1 MISTKDLRDM
11 FDEATKKA
19 GDAISDAKI
28 PNVSIGRDPTPGF
41 LYFSIGLLFGALAG
55 VVIAF
60 LVTPYTGEQ
69 ARSKLSE
76 QVDKVRKAREEAET
90 NGLHAATG
98 PTVYSSPS
106 SSPYSSPTTTNF
118 ERS

>member
-1 MISTKDLRDM
+1 MISTKDLRDI

-19 GDAISDAKI
+19 GDALSDAKI
-28 PNVSIGRDPTPGF
+28 PNVSVGRDPTPGF

-60 LVTPYTGEQ
+60 LMTPYTGEQ
-69 ARSKLSE
+69 ARMKLGE

-90 NGLHAATG
+90 NGLGATTG
-98 PTVYSSPS
+98 PSVYSSPTAN
-106 SSPYSSPTTTNF
+106 YTPTANY
-118 ERS
+118 ERT

>member
-1 MISTKDLRDM
+1 MISTKDLRDI

-19 GDAISDAKI
+19 GDAISDAKM

-60 LVTPYTGEQ
+60 LMTPYTGEQ
-69 ARSKLSE
+69 ARTKLSE
-76 QVDKVRKAREEAET
+76 QVEKVRKSREEAET
-90 NGLHAATG
+90 NGLTTG

-106 SSPYSSPTTTNF
+106 ASYSSPASSF

>member
-1 MISTKDLRDM
+1 MIRTKDLRDM

-19 GDAISDAKI
+19 SDALGYAKI
-28 PNVSIGRDPTPGF
+28 PSVSIGRDPTPGF

-55 VVIAF
+55 VAIAF
-60 LVTPYTGEQ
+60 LMTPFTGEQ
-69 ARSKLSE
+69 AREKLSE
-76 QVDKVRKAREEAET
+76 QVEKVRKAREEAET
-90 NGLHAATG
+90 NGFGATTG

-106 SSPYSSPTTTNF
+106 SSYSSPAANL

>member
-1 MISTKDLRDM
+1 MINTKDLRDM

-19 GDAISDAKI
+19 SEALGDAKI

-60 LVTPYTGEQ
+60 LMTPYTGEQ
-69 ARSKLSE
+69 ARNKVGE
-76 QVDKVRKAREEAET
+76 QVEKMRKAREEAET
-90 NGLHAATG
+90 NGLHVAT
-98 PTVYSSPS
+98 
-106 SSPYSSPTTTNF
+106 SPYGTQPATYSTPTANL